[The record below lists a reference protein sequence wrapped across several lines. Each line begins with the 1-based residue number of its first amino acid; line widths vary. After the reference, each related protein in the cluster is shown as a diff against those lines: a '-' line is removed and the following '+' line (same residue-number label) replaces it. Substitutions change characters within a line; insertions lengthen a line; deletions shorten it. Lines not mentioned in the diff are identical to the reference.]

1 VAGWP
6 DHRRRHLLERDE
18 ESGRMREEEEMG
30 GIRGSVPASLAPY
43 CVPRAPV
50 RVAPLMSYV
59 ARPHPAG

>member
-1 VAGWP
+1 
-6 DHRRRHLLERDE
+6 LERDE